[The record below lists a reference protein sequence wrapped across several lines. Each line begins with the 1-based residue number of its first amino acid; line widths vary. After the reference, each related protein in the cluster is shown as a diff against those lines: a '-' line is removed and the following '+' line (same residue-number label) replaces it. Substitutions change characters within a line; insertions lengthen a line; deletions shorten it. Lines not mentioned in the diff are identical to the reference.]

1 MPNLPHCSE
10 RGCGRVSVIQNAVP
24 NYKAKLQGKYE
35 VKDII
40 LARNGVTVI
49 ERTGTNLANGKKQ
62 TNKRRINADHAMPM
76 HSRSRATRLAVRSTV
91 HGPRRSRN
99 VRGAG

>member
-1 MPNLPHCSE
+1 M
-10 RGCGRVSVIQNAVP
+10 IQNAVP

-49 ERTGTNLANGKKQ
+49 ERTGNLANGKKQ
-62 TNKRRINADHAMPM
+62 TNK
-76 HSRSRATRLAVRSTV
+76 TLY
-91 HGPRRSRN
+91 
-99 VRGAG
+99 

>member
-62 TNKRRINADHAMPM
+62 TNK
-76 HSRSRATRLAVRSTV
+76 TLY
-91 HGPRRSRN
+91 
-99 VRGAG
+99 